1 MTQQQAVELAGLIQQ
16 QIRAK
21 NAIHTYQIANGEWI
35 VRVWS
40 FFYVWS
46 LEDWQQ
52 AEKPQGKLKAA

>member
-1 MTQQQAVELAGLIQQ
+1 MTQEQAIELADVIQQ
-16 QIRAK
+16 QIKAK
-21 NAIHTYQIANGEWI
+21 NAIRLHQIANGDWI